1 MGNARIFRPLALLL
15 GSTLALSAT
24 ACGGPGESST
34 EAKTTDITSS
44 VAGQELTYWS
54 MWKEGEPQQKI
65 IAAAIADF
73 EKESGASVKVQWQG
87 RSSTEKLVPA
97 LNTNNVPD
105 IVDGAFAKLAP
116 VIGDTDQGLGLGA
129 TYEASVDGKKVSDL
143 IPAKYLAN
151 AAIDGKDGQPWMLPY
166 SFSSDGLWFNEA
178 SHPEL
183 ASAPPKTWD
192 EFLATL
198 DVLKKSGEVPLA
210 ADGDIAGYNSA
221 WFITLMQ
228 RYGGPG
234 AFKELASD
242 KTGSA
247 WDDPQVLEAAKKV
260 ESLVKGG
267 YLINGYDS
275 SKWPAQQQLWATGK
289 AALLLNGSWL
299 PTETAPYATPGF
311 KYSSF
316 QFPAVGDKP
325 ASVRADFVGFAIPKK
340 AKNAAAAQQ
349 LAVFMLK
356 KKYQDAYGT
365 QAKVLP
371 IRTDAATSPEMA
383 SIKSALDSAPQIHQ
397 AFDAVV
403 FPGYLD
409 KVFNPKNDQLFL
421 GKISAETFLKEM
433 KQAQSQY
440 WKDNG

>member
-1 MGNARIFRPLALLL
+1 MGKARIFRPVAFLL
-15 GSTLALSAT
+15 GSALALSVSG
-24 ACGGPGESST
+24 CGGASDAGS
-34 EAKTTDITSS
+34 EAKTADLTTAID
-44 VAGQELTYWS
+44 GQSLTYWS

-65 IAAAIADF
+65 LAAAIADF
-73 EKESGASVKVQWQG
+73 EKKTGASVKVQWQG

-116 VIGDTDQGLGLGA
+116 VIGDTGQGLGLAA
-129 TYEASVDGKKVSDL
+129 TYDAEVDGKKVSAL
-143 IPAKYLAN
+143 IPEKYLAN
-151 AAIDGKDGQPWMLPY
+151 AAIKGEDGQPWMLPY
-166 SFSSDGLWFNEA
+166 SFSSDGFWFNEA
-178 SHPEL
+178 THPNL
-183 ASAPPKTWD
+183 ASNPPKTWED
-192 EFLATL
+192 FMSTL
-198 DVLKKSGEVPLA
+198 DTLKKSGEVPLA
-210 ADGDIAGYNSA
+210 ADGDIGGYNST

-228 RYGGPG
+228 RLGGPG
-234 AFKELASD
+234 SFKQLAAD
-242 KTGSA
+242 KTGA
-247 WDDPQVLEAAKKV
+247 GWDAPEVLDAAKKV

-299 PTETAPYATPGF
+299 PTETAPYASPGF

-316 QFPAVGDKP
+316 QFPTVGGKP

-340 AKNAAAAQQ
+340 AKNTAAAQQ
-349 LAVFMLK
+349 LALFMLN

-365 QAKVLP
+365 EAKVLP
-371 IRTDAATSPEMA
+371 IRADAATSPEMA
-383 SIKSALDSAPQIHQ
+383 SIKKALDAATEIHQ
-397 AFDAVV
+397 AFDGVV

-421 GKISAETFLKEM
+421 GKISAETFVQEM
-433 KQAQSQY
+433 KQAQTQY